1 MAFGFDPST
10 ALRTRHPSV
19 AGANSDSARRNLPVH
34 LSLSSCRVSEI
45 VLKQGYH
52 GVPLITWL
60 SHAFS
65 LERRKTTWMPGIKDR
80 GSTTP
85 SSKGLSETG
94 QTSRFS
100 VFPGPALRASHE
112 KQGCQGSRYFAGRTW
127 DWSTVWFRVI
137 GLDTVACNAV
147 NLVRNL
153 NLEHFSMEQLCTYY
167 RYLDV
172 FGMWVDCDLSHQS
185 SKHRT
190 WQCQSFCSELLAEP
204 KLLKAGGPLWP

>member
-85 SSKGLSETG
+85 SLEGPQWNWPNIQVFCFPRTCTESFTWEARVSRIKVFRRPNLRLVNSLVSRHRPWHRGL
-94 QTSRFS
+94 Q
-100 VFPGPALRASHE
+100 
-112 KQGCQGSRYFAGRTW
+112 
-127 DWSTVWFRVI
+127 
-137 GLDTVACNAV
+137 
-147 NLVRNL
+147 
-153 NLEHFSMEQLCTYY
+153 
-167 RYLDV
+167 
-172 FGMWVDCDLSHQS
+172 
-185 SKHRT
+185 
-190 WQCQSFCSELLAEP
+190 CSELGEESESWAFQYGTTMHIL
-204 KLLKAGGPLWP
+204 